1 MILKFSNGKTF
12 ELADNIE
19 PKERVKEINK
29 VLATMLRF
37 HGEDMTVDEY
47 FRYTFDN
54 KDTRSLLERISFY
67 LSKMPEQNGQH
78 DKGIIS
84 RNDEMEMNKGVR
96 WANRNN
102 KKVLEPARY
111 KTFTESSI
119 DEKASFGMVEL
130 DDSNYN

>member
-12 ELADNIE
+12 ELLDNIE
-19 PKERVKEINK
+19 PKERVIEINK
-29 VLATMLRF
+29 VLATSLRF

-47 FRYTFDN
+47 FSYTFDN
-54 KDTRSLLERISFY
+54 KDTRSLLDRIGSY

-84 RNDEMEMNKGVR
+84 RNDDMEMNKGVR
-96 WANRNN
+96 WVNRNN
-102 KKVLEPARY
+102 KKVLEPSRY

-119 DEKASFGMVEL
+119 EDKASFGL
-130 DDSNYN
+130 ADIDDSNYN